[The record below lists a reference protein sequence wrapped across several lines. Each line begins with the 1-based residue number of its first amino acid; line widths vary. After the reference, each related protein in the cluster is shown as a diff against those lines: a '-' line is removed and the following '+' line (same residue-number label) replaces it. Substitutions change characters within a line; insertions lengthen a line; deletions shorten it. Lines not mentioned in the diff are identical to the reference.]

1 MASVERSDKWQTP
14 RRRAARIADIHRPAA
29 TLRAPTM
36 ASQTK
41 TITKGE
47 LEKHNDEKDCWLA
60 IGGKVYDVTKFLDN
74 HPGGPE
80 IVYEH
85 AGAPACRRRLWGACT
100 R

>member
-1 MASVERSDKWQTP
+1 
-14 RRRAARIADIHRPAA
+14 
-29 TLRAPTM
+29 M